1 MVKSGGVAEP
11 VPVKAENCVPTA
23 STTESVA
30 TIAAAEVGVK
40 TTVTVQ
46 LAPAASDVPQVLV
59 EIEKELAFVP
69 LRLME
74 VIASAAVPALVNV
87 KTCVTSMVPTVT
99 VPNAA
104 VAGVRVACG
113 AVGVTPVQL
122 SADATW
128 AIGEGKFAAS
138 VAERAPLAVGVQVTL
153 MVQFAPMASVEG
165 HALVCANE
173 LAFVPNREMLL
184 KLSAAVPV
192 FESVSVCAVLVVPTV
207 VDGNI
212 SVDGA
217 SVGCGTPVTVPATVA
232 VWLPAVALSATVRVA
247 AKVPTEVFTS
257 PSVILQVA
265 PAASVVPQL
274 LLCVKAVG
282 FAPPSVM
289 DVIVN
294 VVAPVFVSVA
304 VWLVA
309 PNDVVALKA
318 NVEGA
323 SVAVTEGAV
332 PVPDRATVQP

>member
-1 MVKSGGVAEP
+1 MVKSGGITEP
-11 VPVKAENCVPTA
+11 VPVKAEDCVPTA
-23 STTESVA
+23 SATESVA

-74 VIASAAVPALVNV
+74 VIDSADVPALVNI
-87 KTCVTSMVPTVT
+87 KTCATLLVPTVT
-99 VPNAA
+99 VPNAS
-104 VAGVRVACG
+104 VAGVRAACG

-128 AIGEGKFAAS
+128 GMGDGKFAAS
-138 VAERAPLAVGVQVTL
+138 VAERTPVAVGVQVTL
-153 MVQFAPMASVEG
+153 MVQLAPIASVAG

-173 LAFVPNREMLL
+173 LGFVPKIEILL
-184 KLSAAVPV
+184 KVSAAVPV
-192 FESVSVCAVLVVPTV
+192 FESVSVCEELVVPTV
-207 VDGNI
+207 VDGKV
-212 SVDGA
+212 SVEGA
-217 SVGCGTPVTVPATVA
+217 SAGCGTPVTVPASVA

-247 AKVPTEVFTS
+247 AKLPTEVFTS
-257 PSVILQVA
+257 PSVMLQVA
-265 PAASVVPQL
+265 PAASVVPQV

-289 DVIVN
+289 EASIN
-294 VVAPVFVSVA
+294 VLAPVLVSVA

-309 PNDVVALKA
+309 PNDVVALKT

-323 SVAVTEGAV
+323 SVAVTEGAT